1 MMIEGSGDCRGLL
14 LGEEPR
20 CGPIFRVD
28 ACDRKVIRGLT
39 TFRMKQSGK
48 SHAFGDAPDGVAL
61 EIVMAE
67 GTCDI
72 GLIGLAVM
80 GQNLVLNMNDHG
92 YKVAVFNRTTS
103 KVDEFLADEAKG
115 TKVVGTHSVKELCAA
130 LKLPRRV
137 MMMVKA
143 GEVVDQTIEQ
153 VLPYLEKGDI
163 LIDGGNSLFTDTNRR
178 TKELAEKG
186 ILFIGTGVSGGE
198 EGARFGPS
206 IMPGGNPA
214 AWPHVKEIF
223 QSIAAKVEGGVP
235 CCDWVGEDGA
245 GHYVKMV
252 HNGIEYG
259 DIQLICEA
267 YQLMKDGLGL
277 TADELHEVFAEWNKG
292 ELDSYLIEI
301 TAEIFAKKDEDGTP
315 MVDKILDTAGQKGT
329 GKWTAISALDLGMP
343 VTLIGESVF
352 ARCLSALKEERVA
365 ASKVLQGPKKT
376 LTVAD
381 KKEFIEDVRRALY
394 CSKMISYAQGYMLL
408 RAVEKEMKWNLNM
421 GGIALMWRGGCIIR
435 SVFLGNIKAA
445 FDKNPKLQNLLMDD
459 FFSSALNKYQ
469 ASWRKA
475 IIHAIEI
482 GVPMPAFSTALAFYD
497 GYRCERLPANL
508 LQAQRDFFGAHTYE
522 RVDKPRG
529 EFFHTNWTGRGG
541 KVSSSTYNA

>member
-1 MMIEGSGDCRGLL
+1 MEKGSR
-14 LGEEPR
+14 
-20 CGPIFRVD
+20 
-28 ACDRKVIRGLT
+28 
-39 TFRMKQSGK
+39 
-48 SHAFGDAPDGVAL
+48 
-61 EIVMAE
+61 
-67 GTCDI
+67 DI
-72 GLIGLAVM
+72 ALIGLAVM

-92 YKVAVFNRTTS
+92 YKVAVFNRTVS
-103 KVDEFLADEAKG
+103 KVDEFLANEAKG
-115 TKVVGTHSVKELCAA
+115 TQVQGAHSIEEMCGM

-137 MMMVKA
+137 MIMVKA
-143 GEVVDQTIEQ
+143 GDVVDHTIDQ

-163 LIDGGNSLFTDTNRR
+163 IIDGGNSLYTDSNRR
-178 TKELAEKG
+178 TRDLAAKG

-206 IMPGGNPA
+206 IMPGGNAA
-214 AWPHVKEIF
+214 AWPHVKGIF
-223 QSIAAKVEGGVP
+223 QAIAAKVEDGTP

-267 YQLMKDGLGL
+267 YQLLKDSLGL
-277 TADELHEVFAEWNKG
+277 SADQLAEIFTEWNKG

-301 TAEIFAKKDEDGTP
+301 SAEIFAKKDDDGQP

-343 VTLIGESVF
+343 LTLIGESVF

-365 ASKVLQGPKKT
+365 ASKVLNGPAKT
-376 LTVAD
+376 LTVAE
-381 KKEFIEDVRRALY
+381 KKQFIEDVRRALY
-394 CSKMISYAQGYMLL
+394 CSKMVSYAQGYMLL
-408 RAVEKEMKWNLNM
+408 RAAEKDQGWHLNM

-435 SVFLGNIKAA
+435 SAFLGNIKAA
-445 FDKNPKLQNLLMDD
+445 FDKNPDLASLLLDD
-459 FFSSALNKYQ
+459 FFSAALNKYQ
-469 ASWRKA
+469 SSWRKA
-475 IIHAIEI
+475 LVHAIEV

-497 GYRCERLPANL
+497 GYRTARLPANL

-541 KVSSSTYNA
+541 RVSSSTYNA

>member
-1 MMIEGSGDCRGLL
+1 MPTAS
-14 LGEEPR
+14 
-20 CGPIFRVD
+20 
-28 ACDRKVIRGLT
+28 
-39 TFRMKQSGK
+39 
-48 SHAFGDAPDGVAL
+48 
-61 EIVMAE
+61 
-67 GTCDI
+67 CDI

-92 YKVAVFNRTTS
+92 FKVAVFNRTVS
-103 KVDEFLADEAKG
+103 KVDDFLANEAKG
-115 TKVVGTHSVKELCAA
+115 TKVVGAHSIEELTSL
-130 LKLPRRV
+130 LKRPRRV
-137 MMMVKA
+137 MLMIKA
-143 GEVVDQTIEQ
+143 GDTVDKMIEQ
-153 VLPYLEKGDI
+153 LLPHLEKGDI
-163 LIDGGNSLFTDTNRR
+163 IIDGGNSLFTDSNRR
-178 TKELAEKG
+178 TKDLAAKG

-198 EGARFGPS
+198 EGARRGPS

-214 AWPHVKEIF
+214 AWPHVKDIF
-223 QSIAAKVEGGVP
+223 QAISAKVEDGTP

-267 YQLMKDGLGL
+267 YDLLQRGLGL

-301 TAEIFAKKDEDGTP
+301 TSQIFAHKDEDGQP
-315 MVDKILDTAGQKGT
+315 LVDKILDAAGQKGT
-329 GKWTAISALDLGMP
+329 GKWTAISALDLGQP

-365 ASKVLQGPKKT
+365 ASKILAGPAKKAA
-376 LTVAD
+376 VGDRAA
-381 KKEFIEDVRRALY
+381 FIEDVRRGLY
-394 CSKMISYAQGYMLL
+394 CSKIISYAQGYMLL
-408 RAVEKEMKWNLNM
+408 RAAAKENGWNLNL

-435 SVFLGNIKAA
+435 SQFLGKIKEAY
-445 FDKNPKLQNLLMDD
+445 DKNPGLENLLLDS
-459 FFSSALNKYQ
+459 FFSAAINQYQ

-475 IIHAIEI
+475 QIHAIEL
-482 GVPMPAFSTALAFYD
+482 GVPTPAFSTALAFFD
-497 GYRCERLPANL
+497 GFRTGRLPANL

-529 EFFHTNWTGRGG
+529 QFFHTNWTGHGG
-541 KVSSSTYNA
+541 RVVSTTYNA